1 MSTAAAEPDDLVS
14 VARVVDAYGIR
25 GWIKLETFSG
35 DSPVLQ
41 TARHWWLQGR
51 DGTRRCVEVV
61 EVKPHS
67 AHYVA
72 QLAGIDDR
80 EAALALKGMRVEVSR
95 AEFPAEDG
103 DEYYW
108 IDLIGCAVHSVQGE
122 QVGQV
127 VDMMDNGAHAI
138 LAVQP
143 ASAGRAVELIPFV
156 DAHVPEVD
164 LQARRIVVDWQFEP
178 DAGR

>member
-35 DSPVLQ
+35 DSPALQ
-41 TARHWWLQGR
+41 SAQHWWLQGR
-51 DGTRRCVEVV
+51 DGSRRRVEVA

-72 QLAGIDDR
+72 RLTGIDDR
-80 EAALALKGMRVEVSR
+80 EAALALKGVRIEVSR
-95 AEFPAEDG
+95 AEFPAEDN

-108 IDLIGCAVHSVQGE
+108 VDLIGCAVHSPQGE
-122 QVGQV
+122 QIGQV

-143 ASAGRAVELIPFV
+143 AGEGRAVELIPFV
-156 DAHVPEVD
+156 DAYVPTVD
-164 LQARRIVVDWQFEP
+164 VQARRIVVDWQFEP
-178 DAGR
+178 GDGR